1 MGLAASALASFHTSS
16 NETTINPSWETIFGF
31 WPKRGSIIELPLA
44 LGPEPKKAKLESTVK
59 EIQEEPEDDTSSCS
73 STSSFWKGDSA
84 PPAPDEDDEIDEP
97 YPQELSIVQWK
108 ISTGKK
114 GCVHILTKDGVLA
127 CGRTL
132 RGPDEGVGLSQAY
145 NSGRPI
151 SPRCFK
157 ALSSAGQRWW
167 KDIENM

>member
-1 MGLAASALASFHTSS
+1 MVKS
-16 NETTINPSWETIFGF
+16 
-31 WPKRGSIIELPLA
+31 
-44 LGPEPKKAKLESTVK
+44 AKLE
-59 EIQEEPEDDTSSCS
+59 EEPQDEDKGGVTSCS
-73 STSSFWKGDSA
+73 SISSLWEEDAA
-84 PPAPDEDDEIDEP
+84 PPARNENDEIDEP
-97 YPQELSIVQWK
+97 YPQELSTLQWK

-114 GCVHILTKDGVLA
+114 GCVHIITEDGVLA
-127 CGRTL
+127 CGRSLT
-132 RGPDEGVGLSQAY
+132 GPDEGLGLSRAY